1 MTFYEFCYCFE
12 NTLYGFVLPAVLLFG
27 GAYLLF
33 FVGVFP
39 LRHPKRTVRLFIKKE
54 KNGASPVKAMT
65 MALAGTLGVGNI
77 SGVALAIVSGG
88 AGALFWMWV
97 AAAFSMI
104 LKYAEVTL
112 ALRFRKNGGSAMA
125 YMSGGIAG
133 KSGRRI
139 ALVFAVL
146 CLFAAFTVG
155 GLVQAN
161 AMAETLSEG
170 FSLPLLPVG
179 ILLSLVTAA
188 VIFGGAKKISDATA
202 FLIPP
207 VTALYI
213 VMSLV
218 LILKN
223 ANGIPEVFSDIFVGA
238 FDFRSAGGGVFG
250 FLFSRAVRF
259 GTTRG
264 LLSNE
269 AGCGTAPMAHA
280 TSGSDTPAKQG
291 LFGIFEV
298 FVDTIVLCSLTGV
311 GVLLAAPELSL
322 GGGIRI
328 VTAAFST
335 VFGGFAPVLV
345 SLSVVVF
352 ALATVF
358 CWAYYGE
365 TALSFLTR
373 KKTART
379 LYRIFFCLSLT
390 FGAILTVDAVFAC
403 VDLVLCLMTV
413 INVGVLIRLSPL
425 LREETEK
432 AGLL

>member
-1 MTFYEFCYCFE
+1 MTFYELYFCLE
-12 NTLYGFVLPAVLLFG
+12 NTLYGFVLPAALLLG
-27 GAYLLF
+27 GAYLFLR
-33 FVGVFP
+33 VGAFP

-54 KNGASPVKAMT
+54 KNGASPVRAMT

-77 SGVALAIVSGG
+77 SGVALAIASGG

-97 AAAFSMI
+97 AAFFSMM

-112 ALRFRKNGGSAMA
+112 ALRFRAGGGSAMA
-125 YMSGGIAG
+125 YMAGGLKG
-133 KSGRRI
+133 KRGRHL
-139 ALVFAVL
+139 AATFAVL
-146 CLFAAFTVG
+146 CLLAAFTVG

-161 AMAETLSEG
+161 AVAEALSE
-170 FSLPLLPVG
+170 SVSASPLLVG
-179 ILLSLVTAA
+179 ALLSLVTAA

-202 FLIPP
+202 LLIPP
-207 VTALYI
+207 VTLLYI
-213 VMSLV
+213 LMSFV

-223 ANGIPEVFSDIFVGA
+223 LNGLPQVFTDIFGGA

-280 TSGSDTPAKQG
+280 TSGSDVPAKQG

-298 FVDTIVLCSLTGV
+298 FVDTVVICSLTGI
-311 GVLLAAPELSL
+311 GILLAAPELS
-322 GGGIRI
+322 GGGIGI
-328 VTAAFST
+328 VTQAFSD
-335 VFGGFAPVLV
+335 VFGGLAPHLV
-345 SLSVVVF
+345 SFSVVVF

-365 TALSFLTR
+365 TALLWLSKR
-373 KKTART
+373 KTARI
-379 LYRIFFCLSLT
+379 LYRILFCLSLAV
-390 FGAILTVDAVFAC
+390 GAVLSVEAVFSG

-413 INVGVLIRLSPL
+413 LNVAVLIRLSL
-425 LREETEK
+425 FVREETEK

>member
-1 MTFYEFCYCFE
+1 MSFYELYFCLE
-12 NTLYGFVLPAVLLFG
+12 NTLYGFVLPAVLLLG

-33 FVGVFP
+33 RLGGFLF
-39 LRHPKRTVRLFIKKE
+39 RHPRKAAHLFIQRE
-54 KNGASPVKAMT
+54 ADGSSPVKAMT

-88 AGALFWMWV
+88 AGALFWMWI
-97 AAAFSMI
+97 AALFSMI

-112 ALRFRKNGGSAMA
+112 AMRFRGGGGSAMA
-125 YMSGGIAG
+125 YMAGGIAG
-133 KSGRRI
+133 KRGRRI
-139 ALVFAVL
+139 AAVFAVL

-161 AMAETLSEG
+161 AIAEALSDA
-170 FSLPLLPVG
+170 FSVPPLLVG

-202 FLIPP
+202 LLIPP
-207 VTALYI
+207 VTLLYI
-213 VMSLV
+213 LMSLV

-223 ANGIPEVFSDIFVGA
+223 ANGLPQVFSDIVKGA

-280 TSGSDTPAKQG
+280 TSGSAVPAKQG

-298 FVDTIVLCSLTGV
+298 FVDTIVLCSLTGI
-311 GVLLAAPELSL
+311 GILLAAPELSS

-335 VFGGFAPVLV
+335 VFGGLSPFLV
-345 SLSVVVF
+345 SFSVVVF

-365 TALSFLTR
+365 TALSFLSG
-373 KKTART
+373 KKTARL
-379 LYRIFFCLSLT
+379 LYRILFCLSLT
-390 FGAILTVDAVFAC
+390 VGAGLTATAVFSG

-413 INVGVLIRLSPL
+413 LNVGVLIRLSPL
-425 LREETEK
+425 VREETEN

>member
-1 MTFYEFCYCFE
+1 MTFYELYFCLE
-12 NTLYGFVLPAVLLFG
+12 NTLYGFVLPFVLLLG

-33 FVGVFP
+33 RLGAFP
-39 LRHPKRTVRLFIKKE
+39 SRHPKRTARLFVKKE
-54 KNGASPVKAMT
+54 KDGASPVKAMT

-77 SGVALAIVSGG
+77 SGVALAIASGG

-97 AAAFSMI
+97 AALFSMI

-112 ALRFRKNGGSAMA
+112 AMRFRADGGSAMA
-125 YMSGGIAG
+125 YMAGGLKG
-133 KSGRRI
+133 RNGRRI
-139 ALVFAVL
+139 AAVFAVL

-161 AMAETLSEG
+161 AIAEALSD
-170 FSLPLLPVG
+170 SVSASPLLVG
-179 ILLSLVTAA
+179 VLLSLVTAA
-188 VIFGGAKKISDATA
+188 VIFGGAKKISDATV
-202 FLIPP
+202 LLVPP
-207 VTALYI
+207 VTLLYI
-213 VMSLV
+213 LMSLI

-223 ANGIPEVFSDIFVGA
+223 ANGLPQVFSDIIGGA

-298 FVDTIVLCSLTGV
+298 FVDTIVLCSLTGI
-311 GVLLAAPELSL
+311 GILLAAPEMSS

-335 VFGGFAPVLV
+335 VFGDLSPFLV
-345 SLSVVVF
+345 SVSVVVF

-365 TALSFLTR
+365 TALTWLTKR
-373 KKTART
+373 KKAQ
-379 LYRIFFCLSLT
+379 LVYRILFCLSLT
-390 FGAILTVDAVFAC
+390 LGAILAVEAVFSS
-403 VDLVLCLMTV
+403 VDLVLCFMTV
-413 INVGVLIRLSPL
+413 LNVAVLLRLSPL
-425 LREETEK
+425 VREETEK

>member
-1 MTFYEFCYCFE
+1 MTFYELYFCLE
-12 NTLYGFVLPAVLLFG
+12 NTLYGFVLPFVLLLG

-33 FVGVFP
+33 RLGAFP
-39 LRHPKRTVRLFIKKE
+39 FRHPKRTARLFVKKE
-54 KNGASPVKAMT
+54 KDGASPVKAMT

-77 SGVALAIVSGG
+77 SGVALAIASGG

-97 AAAFSMI
+97 AALFSMI

-112 ALRFRKNGGSAMA
+112 AMRFRADGGSAMA
-125 YMSGGIAG
+125 YMAGGLKG
-133 KSGRRI
+133 RNGRRI
-139 ALVFAVL
+139 AAVFAVL

-161 AMAETLSEG
+161 AIAEALSD
-170 FSLPLLPVG
+170 SVSASPLLVG
-179 ILLSLVTAA
+179 VLLSLVTAA
-188 VIFGGAKKISDATA
+188 VIFGGAKKISDATV
-202 FLIPP
+202 LLVPP
-207 VTALYI
+207 VTLLYI
-213 VMSLV
+213 LMSLI

-223 ANGIPEVFSDIFVGA
+223 ANGLPQVFSDIIGGA

-298 FVDTIVLCSLTGV
+298 FVDTIVLCSLTGI
-311 GVLLAAPELSL
+311 GILLAAPEMSS

-335 VFGGFAPVLV
+335 VFGGLSPFLV
-345 SLSVVVF
+345 SVSVVVF

-365 TALSFLTR
+365 TALTWLSKR
-373 KKTART
+373 KKAQ
-379 LYRIFFCLSLT
+379 LVYRILFCLSLT
-390 FGAILTVDAVFAC
+390 LGAILAVEAVFSS
-403 VDLVLCLMTV
+403 VDLVLCFMTV
-413 INVGVLIRLSPL
+413 LNVAVLLRLSPL
-425 LREETEK
+425 VREETEK

>member
-1 MTFYEFCYCFE
+1 MTLYELYFCLE
-12 NTLYGFVLPAVLLFG
+12 NTLYGFILPAVLLLG

-33 FVGVFP
+33 SVGVFP
-39 LRHPKRTVRLFIKKE
+39 IRHPKRTARLFIKKE
-54 KNGASPVKAMT
+54 DGGTSPVKAMT

-77 SGVALAIVSGG
+77 SGVALAIAAGG

-97 AAAFSMI
+97 AALFSMM

-112 ALRFRKNGGSAMA
+112 ALRFRADGGSAMA
-125 YMSGGIAG
+125 YMAGGLTG
-133 KSGRRI
+133 KNGRRL
-139 ALVFAVL
+139 AAVFAVL

-161 AMAETLSEG
+161 AIAEALSE
-170 FSLPLLPVG
+170 SASVSPLFVG
-179 ILLSLVTAA
+179 VMLSLITAA
-188 VIFGGAKKISDATA
+188 VIFGGAKKISDATTL
-202 FLIPP
+202 LIPP
-207 VTALYI
+207 ITLLYI
-213 VMSLV
+213 LMSLV
-218 LILKN
+218 LIVKN
-223 ANGIPEVFSDIFVGA
+223 INGLPQVFSDIIGGA

-280 TSGSDTPAKQG
+280 TSGSGIPAKQG

-298 FVDTIVLCSLTGV
+298 FVDTILLCSLTGI
-311 GVLLAAPELSL
+311 GILLAAPDLSS
-322 GGGIRI
+322 GGGIHI
-328 VTAAFST
+328 VAQAFSR
-335 VFGGFAPVLV
+335 VFGAFAPHLV

-365 TALSFLTR
+365 TALLWLT
-373 KKTART
+373 KKKAVQNG
-379 LYRIFFCLSLT
+379 YRVVFCLSLVL
-390 FGAILTVDAVFAC
+390 GAILTVEAVFSS
-403 VDLVLCLMTV
+403 VDIVLCLMTLL
-413 INVGVLIRLSPL
+413 NVAVLIKLSSL
-425 LREETEK
+425 VREETEK
-432 AGLL
+432 AELL

>member
-1 MTFYEFCYCFE
+1 MTFYELYFCLE
-12 NTLYGFVLPAVLLFG
+12 NTLYGFVLPFVLLLG

-33 FVGVFP
+33 RLGAFP
-39 LRHPKRTVRLFIKKE
+39 FRHPKRTARLFVKKE
-54 KNGASPVKAMT
+54 KDGASPVKAMT

-77 SGVALAIVSGG
+77 SGVALAIASGG

-97 AAAFSMI
+97 AALFSMI

-112 ALRFRKNGGSAMA
+112 AMRFRADGGSAMA
-125 YMSGGIAG
+125 YMAGGLKG
-133 KSGRRI
+133 RNGRRI
-139 ALVFAVL
+139 AAVFAVL

-161 AMAETLSEG
+161 AIAEALSD
-170 FSLPLLPVG
+170 SVSASPLLVG
-179 ILLSLVTAA
+179 VLLSLVTAA
-188 VIFGGAKKISDATA
+188 VIFGGAKKISDATV
-202 FLIPP
+202 LLVPP
-207 VTALYI
+207 VTLLYI
-213 VMSLV
+213 LMSLI

-223 ANGIPEVFSDIFVGA
+223 ANGLPQVFLDIIGGA

-298 FVDTIVLCSLTGV
+298 FVDTIVLCSLTGI
-311 GVLLAAPELSL
+311 GILLAAPEMSS

-335 VFGGFAPVLV
+335 VFGGLSPFLV
-345 SLSVVVF
+345 SVSVVVF

-365 TALSFLTR
+365 TALTWLTKR
-373 KKTART
+373 KKAQ
-379 LYRIFFCLSLT
+379 LVYRILFCLSLT
-390 FGAILTVDAVFAC
+390 LGAILAVEAVFSS
-403 VDLVLCLMTV
+403 VDLVLCFMTV
-413 INVGVLIRLSPL
+413 LNVAVLLRLSPL
-425 LREETEK
+425 VREETEK

>member
-1 MTFYEFCYCFE
+1 MTFYEWYCCLE

-77 SGVALAIVSGG
+77 SGVALAIASGG

-97 AAAFSMI
+97 AAFFSMI

-112 ALRFRKNGGSAMA
+112 ALRFRKSGGSAMA
-125 YMSGGIAG
+125 YMSGGIGG
-133 KSGRRI
+133 KNGGRI
-139 ALVFAVL
+139 AAVFAVL

-170 FSLPLLPVG
+170 FSLPLLPIG
-179 ILLSLVTAA
+179 ILLSLITAA

-207 VTALYI
+207 VTLLYI
-213 VMSLV
+213 LMSLV

-223 ANGIPEVFSDIFVGA
+223 VNGIPEVFSDIFVGA
-238 FDFRSAGGGVFG
+238 FDFRSAGGGIFG

-280 TSGSDTPAKQG
+280 TSGSETPAKQG

-298 FVDTIVLCSLTGV
+298 FVDTIVLCSLTGI
-311 GVLLAAPELSL
+311 GILLAAPEMSS

-335 VFGGFAPVLV
+335 VFGGFAPILV
-345 SLSVVVF
+345 SFSVVVF

-365 TALSFLTR
+365 TALLWLTR
-373 KKTART
+373 KKAART
-379 LYRIFFCLSLT
+379 LYRVFFCLSLT
-390 FGAILTVDAVFAC
+390 VGSILTVDAVFSA

-413 INVGVLIRLSPL
+413 MNVCVLIRLSPL